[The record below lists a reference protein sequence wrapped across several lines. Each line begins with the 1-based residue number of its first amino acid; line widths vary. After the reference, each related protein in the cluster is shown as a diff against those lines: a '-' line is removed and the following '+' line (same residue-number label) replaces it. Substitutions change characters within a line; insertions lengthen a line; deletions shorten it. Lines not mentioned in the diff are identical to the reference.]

1 MKTFKGR
8 LLFWL
13 SLLVI
18 ILLAVGVL
26 FMPRMVSRWL
36 DEGRLNTVELAGRDQ
51 FQYLEQSSDNVLD
64 IVEAFSYLDNGGEL
78 LLLST
83 LEGTSALGNSDLI
96 ESVYDQVIQA
106 ANDGML
112 VWISEIGYD
121 AAYAA
126 SDEFEPTEA
135 LYEDWSRTVR
145 SAKYYSLTY
154 DTEEADN
161 TREMLNFWYLNFSDG
176 TNYDYSF
183 LVNAS
188 SYQIY
193 YAEIY
198 NSCTNY
204 GMMLALDYLA
214 DEDREAITVQRA
226 LYDEEGGPEHED
238 GYYGSLAFYE
248 NRFFNGCIDYY
259 NASDGRYVQGG
270 SGNDY
275 NSMTV
280 LHMQDGTVYVEQ
292 QMLQSS
298 GWYGIGVGFRSLGDS
313 VRKLLQ

>member
-1 MKTFKGR
+1 MKTFKGKII
-8 LLFWL
+8 FWL
-13 SLLVI
+13 CLLAI

-26 FMPRMVSRWL
+26 FMPRMVSGWL
-36 DEGRLNTVELAGRDQ
+36 DEGRLNAVELAERDQ
-51 FQYLEQSSDNVLD
+51 FQYLEQSSDDVID
-64 IVEAFSYLDNGGEL
+64 IVQAFSYLDNGGEL
-78 LLLST
+78 LLLSS
-83 LEGTSALGNSDLI
+83 LEGENALGNTDLI
-96 ESVYDQVIQA
+96 KSVYNQALLA
-106 ANDGML
+106 ANYGML
-112 VWISEIGYD
+112 VWISETGYD

-135 LYEDWSRTVR
+135 LYEDWSEHVHTAR
-145 SAKYYSLTY
+145 YYSLTY
-154 DTEEADN
+154 DTKEEDN

-204 GMMLALDYLA
+204 GMMLAQDYLA
-214 DEDREAITVQRA
+214 DEDRKAISVQRT
-226 LYDEEGGPEHED
+226 LYDEKDEMTRED

-248 NRFFNGCIDYY
+248 NCFFNGCIDYY
-259 NASDGRYVQGG
+259 SASDGRYVQGG

-292 QMLQSS
+292 QLLQSS
-298 GWYGIGVGFRSLGDS
+298 SWYGIGIGFRGLGDS

>member
-13 SLLVI
+13 SLLMIV
-18 ILLAVGVL
+18 LLAVGVL

-36 DEGRLNTVELAGRDQ
+36 DDGRLNTVEQADRDQ
-51 FQYLEQSSDNVLD
+51 FQYLEQSSDNVID
-64 IVEAFSYLDNGGEL
+64 IIQAFSYLDNGGEL

-83 LEGTSALGNSDLI
+83 LEEENAYGNSDLI
-96 ESVYDQVIQA
+96 KSVYDQAIQA

-112 VWISEIGYD
+112 VWISERGYD

-135 LYEDWSRTVR
+135 LYEDWSEHIR

-154 DTEEADN
+154 DTEEDDN
-161 TREMLNFWYLNFSDG
+161 TKEMLNFWYLNFTDG

-204 GMMLALDYLA
+204 GMMLAQDYLA
-214 DEDREAITVQRA
+214 DEDREAISVQRV
-226 LYDEEGGPEHED
+226 LYDEKNDATQGKE
-238 GYYGSLAFYE
+238 YYGSLSFYE
-248 NRFFNGCIDYY
+248 NCFFNGCIDYY
-259 NASDGRYVQGG
+259 GAVDGRYVQGS

-280 LHMQDGTVYVEQ
+280 LHMRDGTLYVEQ
-292 QMLQSS
+292 QMLQGN
-298 GWYGIGVGFRSLGDS
+298 GWYGIGVGFRGLGDS